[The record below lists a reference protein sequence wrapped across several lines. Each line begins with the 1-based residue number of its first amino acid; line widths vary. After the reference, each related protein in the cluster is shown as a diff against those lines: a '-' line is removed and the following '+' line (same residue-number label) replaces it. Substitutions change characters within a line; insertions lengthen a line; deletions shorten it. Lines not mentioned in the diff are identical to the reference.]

1 MVKRQLVTFSYT
13 CDVCGDAIPD
23 SDGERATRT
32 ISWEGASYS
41 VDVCAT
47 HSSQLSDLLT
57 DLQNFVDAGS
67 RVSGGRGRRPG
78 ALSASSS
85 KGARGRRPSASTPAS
100 GTAPKRGDLGA
111 VRAWARA
118 NGHKVN
124 ERGRIPGDVLVA
136 YDAANDGAA
145 AESAP
150 EAPKASATPVAAAT
164 GATRSPRG
172 RRSATSTSTSGTAP
186 KRGDLGAVRAWARE
200 NGHQVSER
208 GRIPGSLLAA
218 YDEANN
224 GAASSAAASATPAPR
239 KRRPR
244 KSAAA
249 AG

>member
-32 ISWEGASYS
+32 VSWEGASYS

-57 DLQNFVDAGS
+57 DLQKFVDAGS

-78 ALSASSS
+78 ALSASGS
-85 KGARGRRPSASTPAS
+85 KGPRGRRPSASSPAS
-100 GTAPKRGDLGA
+100 GAAKRTDLGA
-111 VRAWARA
+111 VRSWARA

-136 YDAANDGAA
+136 YDAANGGAA
-145 AESAP
+145 GEPAP
-150 EAPKASATPVAAAT
+150 EAPQPNGPAAAAAT

-172 RRSATSTSTSGTAP
+172 RRSATSTSKSGTAP

-200 NGHQVSER
+200 NGLQVSER
-208 GRIPGSLLAA
+208 GRIPGTLLAA

-224 GAASSAAASATPAPR
+224 GAEPSAAAPATPAPR

-244 KSAAA
+244 KSAAT